1 MDHSFSNRGIVQT
14 SKQKQ
19 IKNIGPG
26 IYGAFLM
33 GVNKMTV
40 AYIGEYHSTNGTY
53 YRQRIT
59 VNQAEYNKINTALSN
74 RYTRTAQ
81 NIKTSGIMTYSQM
94 ETMCYEKPLEISDRK
109 ENKIY
114 LKLNQLYFIMGLFP
128 DQKRITDNNTILY
141 IRG

>member
-1 MDHSFSNRGIVQT
+1 MKI
-14 SKQKQ
+14 
-19 IKNIGPG
+19 
-26 IYGAFLM
+26 
-33 GVNKMTV
+33 
-40 AYIGEYHSTNGTY
+40 AYIGEYHPTNGTY

-59 VNQAEYNKINTALSN
+59 VNQAEYDKINTALSEN
-74 RYTRTAQ
+74 YRKTADK
-81 NIKTSGIMTYSQM
+81 IKSSHIMTNSQF
-94 ETMCYEKPLEISDRK
+94 ETMYYRKPLDISDRA